1 MTISSWCF
9 AVFTASL
16 ALASASAS
24 GQPASDQPAPSL
36 ASMADQKAIVEDQ
49 KVADIL
55 KSTSTAP
62 EISEAAARQFGPLL
76 FADGGLD
83 LNERDLM
90 QELLSNASTRTAI
103 TTQAGDAFDIPPIS
117 RQARA
122 FLSLVRP
129 PSIAMLWLRGP
140 AQMKQLVDI
149 TVLDP
154 SSTPVIVDYILRRLN
169 VVWMES
175 TLSDGYEP
183 IRRDLSAAIRMLQST
198 DADTERQGRSLIY
211 DAARQLDRRNGDAIP
226 NYLYDYLR

>member
-1 MTISSWCF
+1 
-9 AVFTASL
+9 
-16 ALASASAS
+16 
-24 GQPASDQPAPSL
+24 
-36 ASMADQKAIVEDQ
+36 MADQKAIVENQ

-55 KSTSTAP
+55 KAASTDA
-62 EISEAAARQFGPLL
+62 EISEATARSFGPLL

-90 QELLSNASTRTAI
+90 QELLSTASARTGI
-103 TTQAGDAFDIPPIS
+103 TTSAGETFEIPPIS

-129 PSIAMLWLRGP
+129 PSVATLWLRGP

-154 SSTPVIVDYILRRLN
+154 SSTSVIVDYILRRLN
-169 VVWMES
+169 IVWMES

-183 IRRDLSAAIRMLQST
+183 IRRDLSAAIRMLQQT

-211 DAARQLDRRNGDAIP
+211 DAARGLDRRNGDAIP

>member
-1 MTISSWCF
+1 
-9 AVFTASL
+9 
-16 ALASASAS
+16 
-24 GQPASDQPAPSL
+24 
-36 ASMADQKAIVEDQ
+36 MADQKAIVENQ

-62 EISEAAARQFGPLL
+62 EISEAVARQFGPQL

-103 TTQAGDAFDIPPIS
+103 TTPSGDAFDIPPIS

-129 PSIAMLWLRGP
+129 PSVATLWLRGP

-154 SSTPVIVDYILRRLN
+154 SSTSVIVDYILRRLS

-198 DADTERQGRSLIY
+198 DADTERVGRSLIY
-211 DAARQLDRRNGDAIP
+211 DAARQLDRRNSDAIP